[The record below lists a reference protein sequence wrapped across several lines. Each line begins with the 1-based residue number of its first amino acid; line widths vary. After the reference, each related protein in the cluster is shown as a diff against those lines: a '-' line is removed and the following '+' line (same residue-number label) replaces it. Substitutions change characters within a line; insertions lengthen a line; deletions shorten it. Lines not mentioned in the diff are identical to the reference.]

1 MVRAQCMSVVITLTR
16 IFIMTTIAS
25 DKDENLNI
33 Y

>member
-1 MVRAQCMSVVITLTR
+1 MQGLMSSVVITLTR